1 MMITTLAVLIGAIL
15 GFALTYVF
23 NILPEAWL
31 QDYDYD
37 PKAPD
42 YRPSKRM
49 RPLRE
54 GIISAIALAAFYG
67 ISAAVCFDDFSDK
80 GHVIHII
87 VIMLAI
93 PMIILIGMA
102 DRLNRIIPDQFSI
115 YLLILGIVSAC
126 GDYID
131 GTYWFSDDAP
141 AYFPFLNRLIAAAIG
156 AGFLWLVEF
165 MSETFLGKEG
175 MGQGDMKL
183 LGACGLLCGTYG
195 LVILIYAAIIPALLV
210 AIPLY
215 IRKKVRIYREE
226 KEIRASKDPVAKRRE
241 IRLRKAKLHFAEDPD
256 YLAFGPFL
264 AFGAGVFLALEPFWA
279 DKLMETLDI
288 LGVYF

>member
-1 MMITTLAVLIGAIL
+1 MMITTLAVIAGAAI
-15 GFALTYVF
+15 GFALTFIF

-31 QDYDYD
+31 QDYGFD

-42 YRPSKRM
+42 YRKSKRM
-49 RPLRE
+49 RPSRE
-54 GIISAIALAAFYG
+54 GVVSALACALFYG
-67 ISAAVCFDDFSDK
+67 ISAWFCFDDFSDK
-80 GHVIHII
+80 GQIIHII
-87 VIMLAI
+87 VIMAAV
-93 PMIILIGMA
+93 PAIILIGMA

-115 YLLILGIVSAC
+115 YLLLLGIISAC

-131 GTYWFSDDAP
+131 GTYWFSDEAP
-141 AYFPFLNRLIAAAIG
+141 SFYPIASRLIAAGIG
-156 AGFLWLVEF
+156 AGFLWLIEF

-183 LGACGLLCGTYG
+183 LGACGLLCGLYG
-195 LVILIYAAIIPALLV
+195 LVVLIYAAIIPAMLI
-210 AIPLY
+210 AIPLV
-215 IRKKVRIYREE
+215 IRKQIRLRREE

-241 IRLRKAKLHFAEDPD
+241 IRLAKSKLHFADDPD

-264 AFGAGVFLALEPFWA
+264 AFGAGVFLALEPVWA
-279 DKLMETLDI
+279 DLFMDTLLT